1 MTDELYEAT
10 KKEAMSEHEEYKN
23 ADVPIEIWIERNKY
37 LHQHIDM
44 LTEELIKVRLD
55 NKKLSKQEIEYA
67 LDTITSGQ
75 LISNNISTDDLIQ
88 ALAGELGMK
97 EIGEYNITIIREVI
111 SNKRKP
117 ISLSERLVKVK
128 RKQSESGSKS

>member
-10 KKEAMSEHEEYKN
+10 SREVMTEHEEYKN

-55 NKKLSKQEIEYA
+55 NKKLSKQIE
-67 LDTITSGQ
+67 DQI
-75 LISNNISTDDLIQ
+75 
-88 ALAGELGMK
+88 
-97 EIGEYNITIIREVI
+97 
-111 SNKRKP
+111 
-117 ISLSERLVKVK
+117 
-128 RKQSESGSKS
+128 KQFRNTGGI

>member
-10 KKEAMSEHEEYKN
+10 KKEVMSEHEEYVN

-55 NKKLSKQEIEYA
+55 NKRLTQEIEN
-67 LDTITSGQ
+67 Q
-75 LISNNISTDDLIQ
+75 L
-88 ALAGELGMK
+88 
-97 EIGEYNITIIREVI
+97 
-111 SNKRKP
+111 
-117 ISLSERLVKVK
+117 
-128 RKQSESGSKS
+128 KQFRNTGGL

>member
-10 KKEAMSEHEEYKN
+10 KKEVMSEHEEYKN

-55 NKKLSKQEIEYA
+55 NQRLTKQLEDTLKQFRNKGA
-67 LDTITSGQ
+67 L
-75 LISNNISTDDLIQ
+75 
-88 ALAGELGMK
+88 
-97 EIGEYNITIIREVI
+97 
-111 SNKRKP
+111 
-117 ISLSERLVKVK
+117 
-128 RKQSESGSKS
+128 